1 MQGGDGKLNKR
12 QKAFAD
18 EYIANGGNKYLA
30 AIKAG
35 YSKNYAK
42 AQSHKLLENVGISE
56 YINKRLKPIEKQ
68 REITADDALNEL
80 ISIWQ
85 GETQTGSSKTIDH
98 LKGNAVTKNISYEYT
113 PDLENKIK
121 ALDLYL
127 KYKSLL
133 SQAQLEKAKAEI
145 KLMQAKLEALQRGG
159 EQSTEDKLDE
169 LLNRISGE
177 LDDA

>member
-1 MQGGDGKLNKR
+1 MGDGKLNKR

-18 EYIANGGNKYLA
+18 EYIANGGNKYKA
-30 AIKAG
+30 AISAG
-35 YSKNYAK
+35 YSEKYAK
-42 AQSHKLLENVGISE
+42 AQSHRLLENVGIAQ
-56 YINKRLKPIEKQ
+56 YIKKRLDPIEKR

-85 GETQTGSSKTIDH
+85 GDTQNGVSKTMDR
-98 LKGNAVTKNISYEYT
+98 LKNGEIVKHIEYEYT
-113 PDLENKIK
+113 PDLESKLK

-133 SQAQLEKAKAEI
+133 SQAQLEKARTEI
-145 KLMQAKLEALQRGG
+145 KLMQAKLEVLQRGD
-159 EQSTEDKLDE
+159 EESTEDKLDE

-177 LDDA
+177 LDGVD

>member
-1 MQGGDGKLNKR
+1 MAELTPK
-12 QKAFAD
+12 QKIFAD
-18 EYIANGGNKYLA
+18 EYIINGGNATQA

-35 YSKNYAK
+35 YSKKSARAIGMQNLT
-42 AQSHKLLENVGISE
+42 KLYIKE
-56 YINKRLKPIEKQ
+56 YIQSRLKPIEEK
-68 REITADDALNEL
+68 REVTADDALDEL

-85 GETQTGSSKTIDH
+85 GDMQVSTSKQKDM
-98 LKGNAVTKNISYEYT
+98 LKKGKLIKHIVYEFT

-133 SQAQLEKAKAEI
+133 SQTQLEKAKTEI
-145 KLMQAKLEALQRGG
+145 KLMKAKLESLQRG
-159 EQSTEDKLDE
+159 EEETTEDKLDE

-177 LDDA
+177 LDGTD

>member
-1 MQGGDGKLNKR
+1 MNKR

-18 EYIANGGNKYLA
+18 EYIANGGNKYHA
-30 AIKAG
+30 AISAG
-35 YSKNYAK
+35 YSENYAK
-42 AQSHKLLENVGISE
+42 AQSHRLLENVGISE
-56 YINKRLKPIEKQ
+56 YINKRLKPIEEQ

-80 ISIWQ
+80 INIWQ
-85 GETQTGSSKTIDH
+85 GKIQKGSSKTVDH
-98 LKGNAVTKNISYEYT
+98 LQDDEIIKNISYEYT

-133 SQAQLEKAKAEI
+133 SQAQLEKAKTEI
-145 KLMQAKLEALQRGG
+145 KLMQAKLEALQRGE

-169 LLNRISGE
+169 LLNKISGE
-177 LDDA
+177 LNGT

>member
-1 MQGGDGKLNKR
+1 MNKR

-18 EYIANGGNKYLA
+18 EYITNHGNAYQA
-30 AIKAG
+30 ALKAG
-35 YSKNYAK
+35 YSEAYAK
-42 AQSHKLLENVGISE
+42 NAKEKLVDKGGNVAE
-56 YINKRLKPIEKQ
+56 YINKRLKPIEEQ

-80 ISIWQ
+80 INIWQ
-85 GETQTGSSKTIDH
+85 GKVQKGSSKTVDH
-98 LKGNAVTKNISYEYT
+98 LQDDEIIKNISYEYT

-133 SQAQLEKAKAEI
+133 SQAQLEKAKTEI
-145 KLMQAKLEALQRGG
+145 KLMQAKLEALQRGE

-169 LLNRISGE
+169 LLNKISGE
-177 LDDA
+177 LNGT

>member
-1 MQGGDGKLNKR
+1 MANLTLKQI
-12 QKAFAD
+12 AFAD
-18 EYIANGGNKYLA
+18 EYIINGGNATQA

-35 YSKNYAK
+35 YSKKSARVIGKQNLTKLNIKDYI
-42 AQSHKLLENVGISE
+42 QS
-56 YINKRLKPIEKQ
+56 RLNPIEKQ
-68 REITADDALNEL
+68 REISADDALNEL

-85 GETQTGSSKTIDH
+85 GKIQEGHSKTIDH
-98 LKGNAVTKNISYEYT
+98 LQDNEITKDISYEYT

-145 KLMQAKLEALQRGG
+145 KLMQAKLEAIQHGE
-159 EQSTEDKLDE
+159 EQSTEDKLDD

-177 LDDA
+177 LDVT

>member
-1 MQGGDGKLNKR
+1 MANLTTK

-18 EYIANGGNKYLA
+18 EYIINGGNATQA

-35 YSKNYAK
+35 YSQKSARAIGKQNLT
-42 AQSHKLLENVGISE
+42 KL
-56 YINKRLKPIEKQ
+56 YIKDYIQFRLKPIEEK
-68 REITADDALNEL
+68 REVTADDALNEL

-85 GETQTGSSKTIDH
+85 GDTQNGVSKTMDR
-98 LKGNAVTKNISYEYT
+98 LKNGEIVKHIEYEYT
-113 PDLENKIK
+113 PDLESKLK

-133 SQAQLEKAKAEI
+133 SQAQLEKARTEI
-145 KLMQAKLEALQRGG
+145 KLMQAKLEVLQRGD
-159 EQSTEDKLDE
+159 EESTEDKLDE

-177 LDDA
+177 LDGVD